1 MQWYCDYSLGH
12 ILGVASVSL
21 SLNHSIEPVVLI
33 GSVVN
38 SENSTVGFMER
49 VRPLD
54 YIPIPRLLLFL
65 DITSVVVLY
74 SIFESVLSRSLNRPI
89 NNNSTGNGWY
99 LHGSQQLYG
108 QIVPR
113 PEQRESIECEEPLEG

>member
-1 MQWYCDYSLGH
+1 MQWYRDYSLGH

-21 SLNHSIEPVVLI
+21 SLNYSIEPVVLI

-65 DITSVVVLY
+65 DITSMVVLY

-99 LHGSQQLYG
+99 LHGSQQLYE

-113 PEQRESIECEEPLEG
+113 PEQRESIECEEPREG